1 MEVKVNEEITCKR
14 KKLSFFSQQIYF
26 SRGGK
31 HRVVTILMK
40 KPDIS
45 VGKPNGSRHSVWEAS
60 EIWAVI
66 LGDAIFLLFLVC
78 SADLES
84 TLWRVVLPQHQILH
98 FYV

>member
-40 KPDIS
+40 KNRIFRLENQMVRAIPF
-45 VGKPNGSRHSVWEAS
+45 GKLQKYG
-60 EIWAVI
+60 
-66 LGDAIFLLFLVC
+66 L
-78 SADLES
+78 
-84 TLWRVVLPQHQILH
+84 
-98 FYV
+98 

>member
-1 MEVKVNEEITCKR
+1 MNPDDL
-14 KKLSFFSQQIYF
+14 KLKLGVLIICT
-26 SRGGK
+26 G
-31 HRVVTILMK
+31 
-40 KPDIS
+40 KPDIPD
-45 VGKPNGSRHSVWEAS
+45 GKSNGSRHSVWEAS